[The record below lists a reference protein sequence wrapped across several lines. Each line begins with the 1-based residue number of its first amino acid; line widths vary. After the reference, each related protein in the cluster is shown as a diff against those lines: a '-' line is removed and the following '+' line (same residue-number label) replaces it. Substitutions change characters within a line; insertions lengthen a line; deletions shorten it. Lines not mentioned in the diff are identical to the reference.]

1 MWQKLVSFFQTEVKP
16 ILIPITNRNVVIIT
30 MFPKKR
36 VITVS
41 YKGETKQALMDDNS
55 MHNMVHDHDYDKNS
69 LKVFQ
74 TAAMLL
80 LPLTKK

>member
-16 ILIPITNRNVVIIT
+16 ILIPTTNRNVVIIS

-36 VITVS
+36 VITLS
-41 YKGETKQALMDDNS
+41 YKGETKSALLDDDS
-55 MHNMVHDHDYDKNS
+55 LRNMVHGNNYDKNS

-74 TAAMLL
+74 AVAMLL